1 MKAFWQKLKGH
12 PFLSY
17 LISHFQSAEM
27 DLSSIAVA
35 YYLLLT
41 LFPFL
46 VLLGNILPYLNI
58 DTSDLLAFLSDYL
71 PEEFYNLVASLVR
84 GIFSQPSDGL
94 VWLSLLT
101 AFWSLSKG
109 FVFLQKAVNKAYD
122 VDQGRDLLLGRLM
135 GGLIGLVLLVF
146 LVVAILLSSFGSSL
160 LTLAYQQGGLAQE
173 LYQLLQQ
180 LLTPLVASLFF
191 ILLAVLYYLLPN
203 VRIPK
208 IRYVLPGSLLTGLAF
223 LLGSQLVARY
233 VQGATGRLEQFR
245 VYGSVAIFAL
255 MLWFILFARLVILG
269 AVLNASYQSLKE
281 GEFETRRGKVG
292 EFFKRFRKDKS
303 SCV

>member
-1 MKAFWQKLKGH
+1 MKAFWQKLKSH

-135 GGLIGLVLLVF
+135 GGLIGLVLIVF
-146 LVVAILLSSFGSSL
+146 LVAAILLSSFGSSL
-160 LTLAYQQGGLAQE
+160 LSLAYQQGGLAQE
-173 LYQLLQQ
+173 LYQLFQQ

-255 MLWFILFARLVILG
+255 MLWFILFAKLVILG

-281 GEFETRRGKVG
+281 GDFVTRRGTVG
-292 EFFKRFRKDKS
+292 QLFHQTRKDKS
-303 SCV
+303 